1 MLGMIGGFLVKLLGN
16 GILAPILSYLQQKD
30 TTQRDIAVAQI
41 GADQQRDQAL
51 VQGQIDANHLRAAA
65 QPDFRWLIYLIAVP
79 PALQAAGIYLDSLP
93 FWTPWG
99 AHVVGAWG
107 VPKPPAPYDE
117 WQGKILLS
125 FFIVAPTVQAIKTVG
140 AAIARR

>member
-51 VQGQIDANHLRAAA
+51 VQGQIETNRLRAAA
-65 QPDFRWLIYLIAVP
+65 QPEFRLLVYLIALP
-79 PALQAAGIYLDSLP
+79 PALHAAAVYFDSMP
-93 FWTPWG
+93 FWTPFG
-99 AHVVGAWG
+99 SHVVGAWG
-107 VPKPPAPYDE
+107 VPSPPGDYAAMQTD
-117 WQGKILLS
+117 ILKS
-125 FFIVAPTVQAIKTVG
+125 FFIVAPTIAAAKVIG

>member
-30 TTQRDIAVAQI
+30 TSARDIAVAQI

-65 QPDFRWLIYLIAVP
+65 QPEFRWLVYLIAVP

-107 VPKPPAPYDE
+107 VPKPPPPYDD

-125 FFIVAPTVQAIKTVG
+125 FFVVAPVVQAIRTG
-140 AAIARR
+140 AAAVARR